1 MAVRPILE
9 YPDERLRLR
18 AEPAARCDA
27 DLARL
32 AEDLLDTLAA
42 TAGVALSAPQIGRAV
57 RMAVIAAGEE
67 PGRPAVY
74 VNPVI
79 VARSLPGMVEESCLS
94 LPGIVGSVWRAT
106 RVTVRAEDPAG
117 VRFERRLEGL
127 PAVCLQHE
135 IDHLDGKL
143 FIDRL
148 WPLRRLLVRSRLNEM
163 ARRAKLAAGSLAGA
177 A

>member
-1 MAVRPILE
+1 MAVRRILE
-9 YPDERLRLR
+9 YPDQRLRTR
-18 AEPAARCDA
+18 AAPAARFDA
-27 DLARL
+27 DLAHL
-32 AEDLLDTLAA
+32 AQDLLDTLAA

-79 VARSLPGMVEESCLS
+79 VTRAMPGLVEESCLS
-94 LPGIVGSVWRAT
+94 LPGVVGNVWRAT
-106 RVTVRAEDPAG
+106 RVTVRAEDPTG
-117 VRFERRLEGL
+117 GRFERRLEGL

-135 IDHLDGKL
+135 IDHLDGRL

-148 WPLRRLLVRSRLNEM
+148 WPLRRLLIRRHLKEM
-163 ARRAKLAAGSLAGA
+163 ARRAETAAGVLAGA